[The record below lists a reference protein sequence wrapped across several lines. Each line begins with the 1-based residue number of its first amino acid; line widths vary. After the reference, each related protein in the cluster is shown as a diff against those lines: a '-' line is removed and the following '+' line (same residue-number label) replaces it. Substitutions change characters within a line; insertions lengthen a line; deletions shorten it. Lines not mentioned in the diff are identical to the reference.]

1 MFADKIESEKSKT
14 RKRQPPPPS
23 ASTAVLILLIIVS
36 FYFSLSLDPSS
47 KQWLLP
53 VHDFLWHLTGGLG
66 ASFFSISSSF
76 SAPLLPQ
83 LVIGDCNFVGLVGLA
98 YSLAWLSSA
107 CLFSVTF
114 RISFHV
120 IARAWQQ
127 FQLGPSFWSV
137 FKAQL
142 ATTSL
147 PLRSPSPLGPLDPLA
162 RCRRQYA
169 LWSLAYCMKF
179 VYTHT
184 HTCML
189 GVCLCVCM
197 FIRLSMSMN
206 ESSSKLR
213 IKVYYFLFGSLLFS
227 ADLYNNFLHPSSL
240 SADHTPCPSHFFQ
253 KPSSDCLRIVAS
265 LQFEFLRDLH
275 KSFRPHN
282 STEIAVYSVWVS
294 LSCPLSSYVCF
305 PSYYIYRNI

>member
-1 MFADKIESEKSKT
+1 M
-14 RKRQPPPPS
+14 
-23 ASTAVLILLIIVS
+23 
-36 FYFSLSLDPSS
+36 
-47 KQWLLP
+47 
-53 VHDFLWHLTGGLG
+53 HDFLWHLTGGLG
-66 ASFFSISSSF
+66 ASSFFFFCSISSSF
-76 SAPLLPQ
+76 FAPLLPQ
-83 LVIGDCNFVGLVGLA
+83 LLIGDCNFVGLVGLA
-98 YSLAWLSSA
+98 YSLAWLGLALLSLD

-142 ATTSL
+142 ATTYL
-147 PLRSPSPLGPLDPLA
+147 PLPLGPLDPLA
-162 RCRRQYA
+162 GCRRQYA

-184 HTCML
+184 HTHMHAGCTSVCM
-189 GVCLCVCM
+189 CM

-227 ADLYNNFLHPSSL
+227 ADLYNNFLHPSCHPS
-240 SADHTPCPSHFFQ
+240 SDHAPPPSYFFQ

-265 LQFEFLRDLH
+265 VQFEFLRDLH

-282 STEIAVYSVWVS
+282 STEIAVYSV
-294 LSCPLSSYVCF
+294 
-305 PSYYIYRNI
+305 